1 MFTYFLL
8 KKLQDSKGNVTLG
21 DLADYLTSEVK
32 RQSFDENNKLQ
43 TPTAIPSQA
52 IAGSWRSMK
61 FK

>member
-1 MFTYFLL
+1 MVSSEQRWRVDRNE
-8 KKLQDSKGNVTLG
+8 KKRC
-21 DLADYLTSEVK
+21 EVK

-61 FK
+61 LK